1 MNTHKN
7 ARLAYAGRVRLI
19 ERVLHDREEVRR
31 VAVGIGMSRRTVY
44 KWLARYRA
52 EGYAGLCDRSSRP
65 HRSPRRLPGRTAQRI
80 KRLRRRRWTSPR
92 IAHHLGL
99 PISTVVVTVRRLG
112 LARLSCLEPRPP
124 VRRYQRERP
133 GELLHIDAKKL
144 ARILPPRRGPALS
157 PRARAVRGP
166 RSGGGWEYLHVAV
179 DDATRVAYLELLPNE
194 RGTTA
199 TQFLERALTWFT
211 AHGVRVERVMTDN
224 ALAYRARCYQA
235 VLRRHTIRHVR
246 IRPYRPQTNG
256 KAERF
261 ILTAIRE
268 WAYTRAYRSSAH
280 RSGALPRFMQ
290 YYNTERPHMALGS
303 IPPLSRL
310 AAMNNVRVNDS

>member
-19 ERVLHDREEVRR
+19 ERVLHNREEVRR

-65 HRSPRRLPGRTAQRI
+65 HRSPRRLPERAVQRI
-80 KRLRRRRWTSPR
+80 ERLRRRRWTSPR
-92 IAHHLGL
+92 IAHHLRL
-99 PISTVVVTVRRLG
+99 PISTVVVT
-112 LARLSCLEPRPP
+112 

-179 DDATRVAYLELLPNE
+179 DDATRVAYVELLPDE
-194 RGTTA
+194 RGTSVD
-199 TQFLERALTWFT
+199 RK
-211 AHGVRVERVMTDN
+211 
-224 ALAYRARCYQA
+224 
-235 VLRRHTIRHVR
+235 RHVR
-246 IRPYRPQTNG
+246 TPVTE
-256 KAERF
+256 KARMP
-261 ILTAIRE
+261 
-268 WAYTRAYRSSAH
+268 SSA
-280 RSGALPRFMQ
+280 
-290 YYNTERPHMALGS
+290 
-303 IPPLSRL
+303 
-310 AAMNNVRVNDS
+310 